1 MFDPKLYREAC
12 RELTAPEDKIEE
24 VIAMTEH
31 TNKKKRRPL
40 RTVLIAV
47 AAVAMMVVGVSAAN
61 PEMVKEFGG
70 RIAEIIQVNTYK
82 MELTAEDG
90 SKITVYAVP
99 QATVENRDGRAILLI
114 DGEEVGDITDE
125 LNAEGRFFY
134 EGVSGESRLTITVEG
149 TAEEWTATVMVGDP
163 DGPIYTYSSMQD
175 GKGVMSAPAVSIES
189 DASIKA
195 SDDVYVTVTT
205 HDSET
210 LEDVVIGTGVVEYR
224 YDGETGTFETGTYI
238 PAD

>member
-1 MFDPKLYREAC
+1 
-12 RELTAPEDKIEE
+12 
-24 VIAMTEH
+24 MTEN

-40 RTVLIAV
+40 RTALICV
-47 AAVAMMVVGVSAAN
+47 AAAAMMVVGVSAAN
-61 PEMVKEFGG
+61 PGMVEEFAGC
-70 RIAEIIQVNTYK
+70 ITKIIQVNTYK
-82 MELTAEDG
+82 MEMTTQDG
-90 SKITVYAVP
+90 SKVTVYAVP

-114 DGEEVGDITDE
+114 NGEDAADITDE
-125 LNAEGRFFY
+125 LNAEGRFCY
-134 EGVSGESRLTITVEG
+134 EGVSGESSLTITVEG
-149 TAEEWTATVMVGDP
+149 TAEEWTASVMVGDP

-175 GKGVMSAPAVSIES
+175 GKGVMSSPAVSVES

-195 SDDVYVTVTT
+195 SDDIYVTVTT

-224 YDGETGTFETGTYI
+224 YDGETGSFETGTYI